1 MNAEGNRLAGLPVTI
16 LPLPITHMIL
26 GNNLMHPLLWKEN
39 ARNQAQVTACMMHD
53 AWISIR
59 AFMSLPSIIIVIS

>member
-1 MNAEGNRLAGLPVTI
+1 MNIEGNRLTGLPVTI

-39 ARNQAQVTACMMHD
+39 ARNQPQVAACRLHG
-53 AWISIR
+53 IIIR
-59 AFMSLPSIIIVIS
+59 VFMSLPFIIIVIN